1 LNNGFEN
8 MSVNAGFLGLASVN
22 GTLLRCQDFS
32 MNPRQDALFYDHIIG
47 LRDNIP
53 GSLFGS
59 KGDVGALNP
68 QKIIW
73 RPSVKICQ
81 GGISY
86 PLIETDPLFEL
97 AKLGGPLFNLTFA
110 YDCESARTFTDCVVN
125 TYTFS
130 VTAGD
135 IATITAD
142 IMARTVNE
150 AGPLGRYDVES
161 KIVTWDDFD
170 ITTEGGAGAEIQSMT
185 FTVNNNCKPVYTAG
199 ANNILNLDPLAIRVG
214 MQEVS
219 GSISYYGKGADLVS
233 IGGEGTI
240 TLSSTEFNV
249 NLNVLFKPQERSSSI
264 GPVIAP
270 LSFVGRDYALGE

>member
-1 LNNGFEN
+1 
-8 MSVNAGFLGLASVN
+8 MSINAGFLGLAEVN
-22 GTLLRCQDFS
+22 GSKLRCNDFS

-53 GSLFGS
+53 STLFGG
-59 KGDVGALNP
+59 KGDANQLNK
-68 QKIIW
+68 QKVMW

-81 GGISY
+81 GGIGY

-97 AKLGGPLFNLTFA
+97 AKKGNSFNLTFA
-110 YDCESARTFTDCVVN
+110 YDCESARTFIDCVVN

-142 IMARTVNE
+142 IMARTVTE
-150 AGPLGRYDVES
+150 SGPLGIYDAES
-161 KIVTWDDFD
+161 KMVTWDDFD
-170 ITTEGGAGAEIQSMT
+170 IITKGGADAEIQSMT

-199 ANNILNLDPLAIRVG
+199 ANNILNLNPLAIRVG

-249 NLNVLFKPQERSSSI
+249 DLNVLFKPQERASSI

-270 LSFVGRDYALGE
+270 LLFVGRDYALGE

>member
-1 LNNGFEN
+1 
-8 MSVNAGFLGLASVN
+8 MSINAGFLGLANVN

-47 LRDNIP
+47 LRDTIP
-53 GSLFGS
+53 STLFGR
-59 KGDVGALNP
+59 KGDVGGKNTINA

-97 AKLGGPLFNLTFA
+97 AKRGIPFNLTFA
-110 YDCESARTFTDCVVN
+110 YDCESARTFIDCVVN

-142 IMARTVNE
+142 IMARTVND
-150 AGPLGRYDVES
+150 ADRLGRYNVES

-170 ITTEGGAGAEIQSMT
+170 ITTTGGAGAEIQSMT

-199 ANNILNLDPLAIRVG
+199 ANNILNLNPLAIRVG

-219 GSISYYGKGADLVS
+219 GSISYYGKGADLAS
-233 IGGEGTI
+233 MGGEGTI

-249 NLNVLFKPQERSSSI
+249 DLNVLFKPQERASSL

-270 LSFVGRDYALGE
+270 LLFVGRDYALGEEIE